1 MPSQPASPHSR
12 VGEGMDLPSCP
23 GCWFELCSATR
34 GLTVHLAPF
43 TANGTSYALPGSDP
57 DTACSAAVESVELEE
72 SATGLGHCAT
82 RACRGRRVATS
93 VSFRGSATGRPGRVA
108 GPVESSRGCRAA
120 PRVARHQRNGAAP
133 ARQLTWSRGRPI
145 GSPSCSRRVRSRL
158 WLIPTGKSHRLNA
171 CTWRRRPSSR
181 RFSS

>member
-12 VGEGMDLPSCP
+12 VGEGMDLPSFP

-93 VSFRGSATGRPGRVA
+93 ASFRGSAGSRPGRVA
-108 GPVESSRGCRAA
+108 AAIHASRECCAA
-120 PRVARHQRNGAAP
+120 PRGARHQRSGATPAHHRHLTETGVAGARSAAP
-133 ARQLTWSRGRPI
+133 TAAAECAAGSDSSRP
-145 GSPSCSRRVRSRL
+145 GSP
-158 WLIPTGKSHRLNA
+158 TG
-171 CTWRRRPSSR
+171 
-181 RFSS
+181 